1 MWMVFYKNR
10 SPQCPS
16 KTNSGWPENCKASVV
31 FNFTLMKQIW
41 GNLKQ
46 KIGMMMEENAATKDR
61 TTGFRI
67 TVGALLI
74 TALFCITLYLIKT
87 LP

>member
-1 MWMVFYKNR
+1 
-10 SPQCPS
+10 
-16 KTNSGWPENCKASVV
+16 
-31 FNFTLMKQIW
+31 MKQIW

-46 KIGMMMEENAATKDR
+46 RIGTMMEENAATKDR

-67 TVGALLI
+67 TVAALLI

-87 LP
+87 MP

>member
-1 MWMVFYKNR
+1 VDGIQQNR
-10 SPQCPS
+10 FPQYPS
-16 KTNSGWPENCKASVV
+16 IANSGWPENCEVSVV

-46 KIGMMMEENAATKDR
+46 RIGTMMEENAATKDR

-67 TVGALLI
+67 TVAALLI
-74 TALFCITLYLIKT
+74 TALFFITLYLIKT
-87 LP
+87 MP